1 MNIKLKS
8 ILSAA
13 ALGLGLIAAA
23 RAAEPMEVT
32 SLDDIKTWVGEGQ
45 NEIGVLVDF
54 SGCGAWAWGYRWDG
68 ERPDNETI
76 LAAIREA
83 DPRLKM
89 TDEDGLRGLVY
100 DVADTGV
107 SIEMDPGD
115 LDWEDEDG
123 DEFPSIIWG
132 MEDCEYLA
140 WQWLE
145 SEDHEWLVLTLNEI
159 ECDFDALS
167 YVWWAAEPY
176 EGGGGE
182 GDDDEQGFTF
192 KDIHYWVGEG
202 ENRCAVIIDWS
213 NGGGKTLA
221 WGYRWSGTCT
231 NLAEVVARIAHEDQR
246 LVQGAQL
253 MTSDYL
259 DLYFFGYD
267 VNDCRPGWDMANGAS
282 TDPEAYALSED
293 SVYYSVWWVLYG
305 DMNGEEFPADEPQTS
320 SWFAADQITPQ
331 NDDWYVFSWGC
342 PEYDAN
348 WTESP
353 AYLAEPSAAESPYGY
368 AVVDSMTSETKANF
382 SDATNVLGHP
392 TMYMHGMWGGPIT
405 PANPAWMAGELFTLK
420 TDSYDEG
427 GKIGT
432 DDGPGYVTIK
442 FDHDVKD
449 DPANPFGLDFI
460 VFGNAMTILTSSD
473 YIYESGDPRGQK
485 CSGKGNVEA
494 AKVEVSQDGET
505 WYTSE
510 KWASPDGF
518 APTLGYRY
526 EPTNA
531 DPLLFSGNKY
541 WGRAAQATKPVDPSA
556 DFVDTESLSVADV
569 CNRYAGSAGGRGYDL
584 KDVNLSWIRY
594 VRVSGVYD
602 DGDGRYTEPEVD
614 AVADVAP
621 TSAYAK
627 WVEVNYTDWHTA
639 WDENIS
645 GAEAV
650 AKNGKVN
657 GVNFLLGLSATDTA
671 SELDFK
677 IADFEPGDT
686 THTLVILTKEPLTEN
701 CGFVVEGGN
710 KLGRWTAREVPLLEE
725 SIPYKDGYANYLK
738 VSASCGRFL
747 RLKLTVE

>member
-23 RAAEPMEVT
+23 RAAEPTEVT

-45 NEIGVLVDF
+45 NEIGVLIDF

-68 ERPDNETI
+68 DRPDNETI
-76 LAAIREA
+76 LSAILAA

-100 DVADTGV
+100 DAAQTGRT
-107 SIEMDPGD
+107 IDFE
-115 LDWEDEDG
+115 EEEDG
-123 DEFPSIIWG
+123 YFGFEYDDDGAPTIFWG
-132 MEDCEYLA
+132 REGEDGLT
-140 WQWLE
+140 WLWLE
-145 SEDHEWLVLTLNEI
+145 NEQQDWLAFTLNI
-159 ECDFDALS
+159 DGACDFTNLS
-167 YVWWAAEPY
+167 DSWWAAEPY

-182 GDDDEQGFTF
+182 GDDDEKGFTF
-192 KDIHYWVGEG
+192 DDIHYWVGEG
-202 ENRCAVIIDWS
+202 ENRCAVVIDWS

-246 LVQGAQL
+246 LVYDAQL
-253 MTSDYL
+253 MGDFL

-267 VNDCRPGWDMANGAS
+267 VNDCRPDWDMLNGDS
-282 TDPEAYALSED
+282 TDPEAYARREN
-293 SVYYSVWWVLYG
+293 YPFWWVLYG
-305 DMNGEEFPADEPQTS
+305 DMNGEEFPADELQTS
-320 SWFAADQITPQ
+320 SWLAADQIAPQ
-331 NDDWYVFSWGC
+331 NDDWYVFSWAS
-342 PEYDAN
+342 PEYDAYWN
-348 WTESP
+348 ETP

-368 AVVDSMTSETKANF
+368 AVVDSMTSETKASF

-442 FDHDVKD
+442 FDHEVKD

-518 APTLGYRY
+518 APTLGYLY

-531 DPLLFSGNKY
+531 DPLLFAGNKY
-541 WGRAAQATKPVDPSA
+541 WGRAAQATKPVSPSV
-556 DFVDTESLSVADV
+556 DFVDTENLSVADV

-584 KDVNLSWIRY
+584 KDVNLPWIRY
-594 VRVSGVYD
+594 VRISGVYD
-602 DGDGRYTEPEVD
+602 EGDKRYTEPEVD

-627 WVEVNYTDWHTA
+627 WVEANYTDWHTA
-639 WDENIS
+639 WDENIT

-650 AKNGKVN
+650 AKNGKAN
-657 GVNFLLGLSATDTA
+657 GVNFLLGLSATDTM
-671 SELDFK
+671 SKLDFK

-686 THTLVILTKEPLTEN
+686 THTLVILTKKPLAEN

-710 KLGRWTAREVPLLEE
+710 KLGRWTTQEVPLLEE
-725 SIPYKDGYANYLK
+725 SVPYEDGYANYLK

>member
-1 MNIKLKS
+1 MKLKS
-8 ILSAA
+8 ILL
-13 ALGLGLIAAA
+13 ALTFVVGFVFGI
-23 RAAEPMEVT
+23 RAAEPAEVT
-32 SLDDIKTWVGEGQ
+32 SLDDIKSWVGEGQ

-54 SGCGAWAWGYRWDG
+54 CGCGAWAWGYRWNG

-76 LAAIREA
+76 LTAILAA
-83 DPRLKM
+83 DPRLKL
-89 TDEDGLRGLVY
+89 TNDDGLRGLVY
-100 DVADTGV
+100 DVADTRA
-107 SIEMDPGD
+107 SIEMEPGD
-115 LDWEDEDG
+115 LDWVDEDG
-123 DEFPSIIWG
+123 DEFPSVIWG
-132 MEDCEYLA
+132 MEDGEYLA

-145 SEDHEWLVLTLNEI
+145 SENQEWLVLTINEV
-159 ECDFDALS
+159 ECDFDYLS

-176 EGGGGE
+176 EGGGE
-182 GDDDEQGFTF
+182 GGDDEQGFTF

-202 ENRCAVIIDWS
+202 TNQCAVVIDWS
-213 NGGGKTLA
+213 NGGGETLA
-221 WGYRWSGTCT
+221 WGYRWNGACT
-231 NLAEVVARIAHEDQR
+231 NLAEVVARIVHEDQR
-246 LVQGAQL
+246 LVQGVQL

-267 VNDCRPGWDMANGAS
+267 VNDCRPGWDMVNGAS

-305 DMNGEEFPADEPQTS
+305 NMNGEKFPADELQTS
-320 SWFAADQITPQ
+320 SWFAADEITPQ

-342 PEYDAN
+342 PEYDAYWN
-348 WTESP
+348 ESP

-420 TDSYDEG
+420 TDSYEEG

-473 YIYESGDPRGQK
+473 YIYESGDPREQK

-526 EPTNA
+526 EPTQA

-556 DFVDTESLSVADV
+556 DFVDTKDLSVADV

-639 WDENIS
+639 WDESVS

-650 AKNGKVN
+650 AANGKVN